1 MRVSFSSIMNDAG
14 ADPKIIEACLA
25 HGSPDKVAAVCNR
38 AQYKPER
45 RALLQAWADRVD
57 ELRAQHT

>member
-1 MRVSFSSIMNDAG
+1 MNGAG

-25 HGSPDKVAAVCNR
+25 HGSPDKVAAIYNR

-45 RALLQAWADRVD
+45 RALMQAWSDLIDTLKKQA
-57 ELRAQHT
+57 EG